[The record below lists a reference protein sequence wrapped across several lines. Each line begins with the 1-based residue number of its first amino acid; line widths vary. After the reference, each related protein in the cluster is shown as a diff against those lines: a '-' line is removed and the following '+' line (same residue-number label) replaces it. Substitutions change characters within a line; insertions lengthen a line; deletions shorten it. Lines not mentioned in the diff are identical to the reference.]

1 MPTAPTLARLA
12 VALVSVANATAALT
26 LPKSIAG
33 ASPKASFAMGAR
45 DARGATLKL
54 QRPPRVPRRERS
66 DREHADALSH
76 GARRGRLE
84 GKTPRVQSTRSL
96 ARVNPD
102 TRHR

>member
-66 DREHADALSH
+66 DREHADAFARSSA
-76 GARRGRLE
+76 GA
-84 GKTPRVQSTRSL
+84 
-96 ARVNPD
+96 A
-102 TRHR
+102 